1 MYKHVEFH
9 HTVTV
14 SMEIWR
20 EVRMEGGVGV
30 GGRDKAG

>member
-1 MYKHVEFH
+1 MYKHAEFH

-20 EVRMEGGVGV
+20 EVRMGG
-30 GGRDKAG
+30 GGGGGGG